1 MADGSIII
9 DTQIDNKGAESGLKS
24 LGGKLGGLA
33 KGALVG
39 ITAATG
45 AVAALTTASIK
56 QYSQYEQLTGG
67 VETLFKASS
76 DKVMEYANNAYKTA
90 GMSANEYMTTITGFS
105 ASLLQGLGGD
115 TEKAAEI
122 GNKAVTDMS
131 DNANKMGTSM
141 ESIQNAYQGFAKQNY
156 TMLDNLKLGYGG
168 TKTEMERLLADAEK
182 ISGMHY
188 DISNFSDVIE
198 AIHVIQDEMG
208 ITGTTAKEAMSTIE
222 GSLNMTKSAWSNMLT
237 GMADDNA
244 DFDTLVNNLVESA
257 GALGENL
264 LPRIQIALNGIGE
277 LISKLLPTIAAKVPE
292 LIMSI
297 LPGMVTAGINI
308 VTALITGIQTSLPNL
323 ASGAAQI
330 VGSLFTAIATM
341 LPQLL
346 TIGLQAIGYLAQGIG
361 QQLPTLIP
369 VAVQCVTELVQ
380 SLVDNMPLIVDGA
393 LQLIQGL
400 AEGIINA
407 IPVLV
412 AALPQIIESIV
423 TFITTSL
430 PEILTKGQDILLNL
444 INGIVATIPQL
455 INMLPQII
463 TTIINFIVNNLPQ
476 IITTGIQVLVALING
491 IIQAL
496 PQLIAMLPQIINTT
510 TTTLLAHLPEIITA
524 GVQILVALIKGLI
537 QTIPQLV
544 AALPQ
549 IISSITKAFTSVNW
563 LDIGVNIIKGIGKG
577 ILNTGG
583 WLWEQAKS
591 VCSGLKDKVT
601 GFFGIHSPSRVM
613 RDLVGV
619 NLVKGIGVGL
629 DKESSNLYA
638 NAEELCNNLKATV
651 GLETARTTATYSALA
666 NKEAGVYSN
675 NETKTIT
682 NDNGININ
690 IEKFNGNDKQD
701 VEQLAQEIAFL
712 TKRKP
717 V

>member
-9 DTQIDNKGAESGLKS
+9 DTKIDNKGVESGLKS

-168 TKTEMERLLADAEK
+168 TKSEMERLLADAEK
-182 ISGMHY
+182 LSGQKY
-188 DISNFSDVIE
+188 DIGNFSDVIE

-222 GSLNMTKSAWSNMLT
+222 GSFNMTKSAWTNMLT

-244 DFDTLVNNLVESA
+244 DFDKLVNNLVESA
-257 GALGENL
+257 SALGANL

-277 LISKLLPTIAAKVPE
+277 LINSLLPVIMAKVPE
-292 LIMSI
+292 IITSI

-308 VTALITGIQTSLPNL
+308 ITALITGIQTSLPTL
-323 ASGAAQI
+323 SSSAVQIAS
-330 VGSLFTAIATM
+330 SLFTAIATM

-369 VAVQCVTELVQ
+369 VAVQCIAELVQ
-380 SLVDNMPLIVDGA
+380 GLVDNMPLIIDGA

-412 AALPQIIESIV
+412 EALPQIIESIV

-430 PEILTKGQDILLNL
+430 PEILTKGQDILLSL

-463 TTIINFIVNNLPQ
+463 TTIVNFIVNNLPQ

-491 IIQAL
+491 IVQAL

-544 AALPQ
+544 SALPQ

-583 WLWEQAKS
+583 WLWDQAKS
-591 VCSGLKDKVT
+591 VCAGLKDKIT
-601 GFFGIHSPSRVM
+601 GYFDIHSPSRWS
-613 RDLVGV
+613 RDMVGV
-619 NLVKGIGVGL
+619 NLIKGIGVGF

-638 NAEELCNNLKATV
+638 DAKELCDNLKATV

-666 NKEAGVYSN
+666 NKEAGIYN
-675 NETKTIT
+675 NETKTVT
-682 NDNGININ
+682 NDNGIKIN
-690 IEKFNGNDKQD
+690 IENFNGNDKQD

-717 V
+717 L